1 MKITTRIGASMLS
14 LGVLLGM
21 AATSQA
27 TDIADM
33 PLKASVLAKPNVIF
47 GLDDSGSMDWEVLL
61 DTSSGLFWWDGD
73 DGWNGAKGKPASA
86 TGNNDNI
93 RAYLFP
99 VGTDVGGQLYA
110 YNSIYGR
117 ALPPT
122 NQFAWLRSNKFNP
135 VYYDSKATYKPW
147 SPAYLDGVDLPAYSK
162 ANPASALS
170 HPLYPAGPKLRL
182 DAAWDSAAANWTSN
196 GYRFRLQPGMKV
208 PAGTQVF
215 ADSEVSGVCN
225 GATSRTLTA
234 ELTVPAGGNSCYASI
249 PYYPATFWH
258 AEDCVIGAD
267 CVLAPD
273 GVTKLRRYEIKPA
286 TAGYPSGRN
295 YADEMQNFANWFT
308 YYRKRKLM
316 LGGAMGQVLEGLTG
330 LRLGVVPFND
340 YAAVTM
346 RDTDAVLASKN
357 GREIT
362 GRFYKNAMNA
372 NGTPTHATVKY
383 IAGEF
388 ESNATVVEFACQR
401 NSMFILTD
409 GFSNTTSIAT
419 PPWDAGKS
427 ANTWGAAS
435 PYQTIPAGS
444 LSDLALR
451 YYTNRLRAGDRVAN
465 KVPISASNAPNAD
478 KNPDLHINTY
488 AITLGVRGSLWPN
501 AVDPFAVA
509 PVWPVPVA
517 DDPSM
522 IDDQWHATI
531 NGRGLMYLA
540 TTPDETIEGIR
551 AVLTDILSQTGA
563 QGGIAVSTVNLPRGD
578 SKAYF
583 GTYNPAGWAGDL
595 TANAIDP
602 ATGSVTVVPTWSA
615 ASKLL
620 ARDWTTRVIATSN
633 GAAGAAFTAAN
644 VAATVNPG
652 GVYGNDAAVIAYLRG
667 DRSGEGTDFRP
678 RTSLMGAV
686 INSEPVVAREEGVVY
701 VASGEGMLHAFDT
714 SAGNAGNELW
724 AFVPSKVLANI
735 GQTVERGYAFRTKY
749 DGSPVLGKFSAA
761 GKLLVSG
768 MGVAGRGYFA
778 LDVSNPRGLNEAGL
792 AAKLKWE
799 FPGAADATKVGQTL
813 GRPVIVK
820 TDNDGYVVLLTS
832 GYNSTADGKG
842 RLWMLNADT
851 GAVIKEFT
859 VDAGALGAE
868 AGLAHVTAFGESTGT
883 VQYVYGGDLLGNVW
897 RFDLKGKGDPTKV
910 ATLIGADGLPQ
921 PVTAAPELLYHSGQR
936 VIFVGTGRL
945 MDISDF
951 GNSRVQTIYAI
962 ADGATLVNARN
973 TLVKQTYDRATDTMS
988 NNPVDWSLKRGWY
1001 IDLPAGEQINTR
1013 PTIAYGGLAFVSN
1026 INGGSDCSASSYL
1039 YVVNA
1044 LDGKKFVGTNFVST
1058 LVSKTSNSSGV
1069 TALLTTGQ
1077 KIVGAGQ
1084 DADGKPWERE
1094 ITSGS
1099 PILPG
1104 KNAWIEIRR

>member
-1 MKITTRIGASMLS
+1 
-14 LGVLLGM
+14 
-21 AATSQA
+21 
-27 TDIADM
+27 M
-33 PLKASVLAKPNVIF
+33 P
-47 GLDDSGSMDWEVLL
+47 
-61 DTSSGLFWWDGD
+61 
-73 DGWNGAKGKPASA
+73 
-86 TGNNDNI
+86 
-93 RAYLFP
+93 
-99 VGTDVGGQLYA
+99 
-110 YNSIYGR
+110 
-117 ALPPT
+117 
-122 NQFAWLRSNKFNP
+122 
-135 VYYDSKATYKPW
+135 
-147 SPAYLDGVDLPAYSK
+147 
-162 ANPASALS
+162 
-170 HPLYPAGPKLRL
+170 
-182 DAAWDSAAANWTSN
+182 
-196 GYRFRLQPGMKV
+196 
-208 PAGTQVF
+208 
-215 ADSEVSGVCN
+215 C
-225 GATSRTLTA
+225 
-234 ELTVPAGGNSCYASI
+234 C
-249 PYYPATFWH
+249 
-258 AEDCVIGAD
+258 
-267 CVLAPD
+267 
-273 GVTKLRRYEIKPA
+273 
-286 TAGYPSGRN
+286 
-295 YADEMQNFANWFT
+295 
-308 YYRKRKLM
+308 
-316 LGGAMGQVLEGLTG
+316 
-330 LRLGVVPFND
+330 
-340 YAAVTM
+340 
-346 RDTDAVLASKN
+346 ASKN

-362 GRFYKNAMNA
+362 GRFYKNALEA
-372 NGTPTHATVKY
+372 DGTPTHATVKY
-383 IAGEF
+383 IAGQF
-388 ESNATVVEFACQR
+388 DSNTTVVQYACQR
-401 NSMFILTD
+401 NSMFIVTD

-435 PYQTIPAGS
+435 PTRPSPPGR

-451 YYTNRLRAGDRVAN
+451 YYTNRLRAGDRVAD

-633 GAAGAAFTAAN
+633 GAAGVAFTAAN

-652 GVYGNDAAVIAYLRG
+652 GVYGNDAAVIDYLRG

-686 INSEPVVAREEGVVY
+686 INSEPVVARDEGVVY

-792 AAKLKWE
+792 AGKLKWE

-910 ATLIGADGLPQ
+910 ATLIGADGLAATGHCRSG
-921 PVTAAPELLYHSGQR
+921 TAVSQR
-936 VIFVGTGRL
+936 PARHLRGHR
-945 MDISDF
+945 
-951 GNSRVQTIYAI
+951 A
-962 ADGATLVNARN
+962 ADGHQRLRQFAGADRSTPSPTGPRWSTHATR
-973 TLVKQTYDRATDTMS
+973 
-988 NNPVDWSLKRGWY
+988 W
-1001 IDLPAGEQINTR
+1001 
-1013 PTIAYGGLAFVSN
+1013 
-1026 INGGSDCSASSYL
+1026 
-1039 YVVNA
+1039 
-1044 LDGKKFVGTNFVST
+1044 
-1058 LVSKTSNSSGV
+1058 
-1069 TALLTTGQ
+1069 
-1077 KIVGAGQ
+1077 
-1084 DADGKPWERE
+1084 
-1094 ITSGS
+1094 
-1099 PILPG
+1099 
-1104 KNAWIEIRR
+1104 